1 MLLRFLFAFLVSV
14 LEAGSLLPL
23 YAQQTASI
31 VVNAGE
37 PLGPV
42 NRLVFGQNLEAA
54 DNAHMWSSDTTD
66 PNLIQTGDGFWDPAK
81 GAPVPQ
87 IVTQSRAVG
96 MSMLRYPGGCL
107 AHNFDWRKTIGPEAK
122 QNGWLF
128 GLDEYLS
135 LCRTIGTIPLITVSD
150 YVLPAD
156 QMPENAAEL
165 VEYLNSPAD
174 AAHPWAMKRKEFGH
188 PTPYNVTWFELGNES
203 MHGNHRVLPRRQY
216 SAEQYA
222 AYSNA
227 MATAM
232 RKVDPKIKLGIVMA
246 PGPGTDVNS
255 DWNRSVVHLA
265 GGNADFIVIHMYAPE
280 EPKAGVSEDLR
291 MQAMMVAGQ
300 HIEEHLFEYHQ
311 MIQQQL
317 GHDLPLAITEF
328 NGGLDSFGSPYRF
341 SFGDALECAD
351 LLRVF
356 LKPESRVAF
365 ANYFNFVNG
374 YFGMV
379 RSPQRSGRYEAPA
392 EEPVFPL
399 YELWAQ
405 HFGSQLVQVEVQ
417 SPRAEFPGAGSEP
430 PSRGDAPEPRRVLQ
444 QFDLEQYSSVV
455 GSLWPK
461 LLNVQIQR
469 QNSDFTIHLQSLSRS
484 IYPLLAKIPRPD
496 VAPGTPVEFTV
507 GFDAQFAPDAGSEI
521 SPMGIGLMDS
531 RGWSQT
537 HSGIGL
543 DEVTTEWKHFGGTYQ
558 LTPETPSV
566 DLTARLIADGKHVS
580 GTLHFRNL
588 QLSAFVS
595 AHDTAYPLLTSS
607 ASISSDG
614 KKLYLMVFNKS
625 ASDSIS
631 TNIHLPGFSAAKAQY
646 WEVTGPSLTATTGV
660 RITQEATPLLP
671 SNAATASHVFP
682 AHSMTAVEFSR

>member
-1 MLLRFLFAFLVSV
+1 MLLRFLSAFLVLV
-14 LEAGSLLPL
+14 VEAGSLLPL

-31 VVNAGE
+31 VVKAGDG
-37 PLGPV
+37 LGPV

-66 PNLIQTGDGFWDPAK
+66 PNLIQTGDGFWDPGK
-81 GAPVPQ
+81 GTPIPQ
-87 IVTQSRAVG
+87 IVTQSQAVG
-96 MSMLRYPGGCL
+96 MSILRYPGGCL
-107 AHNFDWRKTIGPEAK
+107 AHNFDWRKTIGPDAK

-135 LCRTIGTIPLITVSD
+135 LCHAIGTIPLITVSD
-150 YVLPAD
+150 YVLPAE
-156 QMPENAAEL
+156 QMPGNAAEL

-174 AAHPWAMKRKEFGH
+174 AAHPWALKRKEFGH
-188 PTPYNVTWFELGNES
+188 PAPYNVIWFELGNES

-227 MATAM
+227 TATAM
-232 RKVDPKIKLGIVMA
+232 RKVDPKIKLGIVMV

-280 EPKAGVSEDLR
+280 EPKAGISEDVR

-328 NGGLDSFGSPYRF
+328 NGGLDSFGGPYRF
-341 SFGDALECAD
+341 SFGNALECAD

-356 LKPESRVAF
+356 LKPGSHVAF
-365 ANYFNFVNG
+365 ANYFNFLNG

-379 RSPQRSGRYEAPA
+379 RSPQRSGKYEAPT

-405 HFGSQLVQVEVQ
+405 HFGSQLVQVDVQ
-417 SPRAEFPGAGSEP
+417 SPRADFPGAGSELP
-430 PSRGDAPEPRRVLQ
+430 ARGSTTEPRRQLQ
-444 QFDLEQYSSVV
+444 QIDLDQYSSLV

-469 QNSDFTIHLQSLSRS
+469 RNSDFTIHLQNLSRS

-496 VAPGTPVEFTV
+496 VPPGTPVEFTV
-507 GFDAQFAPDAGSEI
+507 SFDAQFAPDPGSDT

-543 DEVTTEWKHFGGTYQ
+543 DAVTTEWKHFEGTYR
-558 LTPETPSV
+558 LTADTPTV
-566 DLTARLIADGKHVS
+566 DVSARLIADGKHVS
-580 GTLHFRNL
+580 GTLQLHNL
-588 QLSAFVS
+588 QLAAFVS
-595 AHDTAYPLLTSS
+595 AHDAAYPLLTSS
-607 ASISSDG
+607 ASTSSDG

-631 TNIHLPGFSAAKAQY
+631 TNIHLPGFAAANAQY
-646 WEVTGPSLTATTGV
+646 WEVTAPSLTATTGV
-660 RITQEATPLLP
+660 SITQQGAVLPL
-671 SNAATASHVFP
+671 SNATTTNHSFP
-682 AHSMTAVEFSR
+682 AHSMTAIEFSR